1 MSSRRTSI
9 KTNACKK
16 TPANVGRP
24 SADAT
29 HVPRMLLIAL
39 KARGLASRAKRK
51 KRAIIYY

>member
-1 MSSRRTSI
+1 LRSLRTNT

-29 HVPRMLLIAL
+29 HVPRMLLTPL
-39 KARGLASRAKRK
+39 KARGLARRAKRK
-51 KRAIIYY
+51 KRAII